1 MILNVFHMLFPMN
14 ETRLVSW
21 ISPQATPRP
30 SPQTSTNPIACT
42 SRNWATTLG
51 IQAVPG
57 HEVWQAKNGGLMGGF
72 TKKTDEKWR
81 LKQPEPMGFGQS
93 LSRHSWR
100 AMMAEALV
108 IDPFPLMLAITT
120 FLENFVDKSYSKAQF
135 TSPEMEKIIKVGGH
149 NNQTQLDV

>member
-1 MILNVFHMLFPMN
+1 MFFICFSQWTRRDSCRGFHRRQPRDRLHRLRRIRSLVLRGIEPRRLGFTLSPH
-14 ETRLVSW
+14 TRCDRQKMEVSW
-21 ISPQATPRP
+21 EVSPRKP
-30 SPQTSTNPIACT
+30 
-42 SRNWATTLG
+42 
-51 IQAVPG
+51 
-57 HEVWQAKNGGLMGGF
+57 M
-72 TKKTDEKWR
+72 EKWR

-93 LSRHSWR
+93 RSRHSWR